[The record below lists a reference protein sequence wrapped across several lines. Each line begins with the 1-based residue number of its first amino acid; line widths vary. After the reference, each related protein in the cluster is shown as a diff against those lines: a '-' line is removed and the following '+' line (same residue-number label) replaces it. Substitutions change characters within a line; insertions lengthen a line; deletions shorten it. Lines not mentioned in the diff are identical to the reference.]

1 MKRGEVEWRDEE
13 GRSRGRD
20 EEGRGR
26 GRDEEVWDGGRDEEG
41 RGRGWGDLR
50 YSREGDEYE
59 GKVGV
64 LPHSPLFL
72 HVVTIYR

>member
-1 MKRGEVEWRDEE
+1 M
-13 GRSRGRD
+13 
-20 EEGRGR
+20 RGR
-26 GRDEEVWDGGRDEEG
+26 GRDVEGRGRGRDEEG